1 MSRYQPIYDI
11 AELCAQKGVT
21 NIVLSPGSRCAPL
34 TLAFTRHSKLSCK
47 TISDERSA
55 AFIGLGMAQQ
65 TRMATALVCTS
76 GTAVFN
82 YAPAVAEAFFSKTP
96 LVVFTADRPAE
107 WVAQQDGQT
116 IFQTGIFG
124 NHVKGF
130 FQLPQDYDHPDAV
143 WAINRM
149 VNDAINLSMQ
159 YPQGPVHINA
169 PFREPLYPKTSE
181 EFSYSTEINVQHVV
195 PSELTLSK
203 STRKQLSKE
212 FVGFCKILLVG
223 GQQHN
228 EAPAVQFIEQVSQK
242 HNLPIIGDVIS
253 NLHGISHLVRHGDLF
268 LGQASGDVKK
278 SLQPDLLIT
287 FGESVIS
294 KNIKLFL
301 RQFPAKA
308 HWHIQP
314 SGTPADTF
322 QGLTK
327 IIYTEPAEFFDF
339 LDKLETSENF
349 ERQKQSNYQK
359 LWEVEERKALRNLE
373 EFFPQN
379 EFAELELV
387 HELLQGLPENCS
399 LHLANSMSVRY
410 ANFIGLAGDK
420 KSVEVFSN
428 RGTSGIDGC
437 TSTAVGHALAS
448 QKPTILLT
456 GDMAFFYDRNAFW
469 HNYTL
474 PNLRVVVLNNHG
486 GTIFNMIDGPATLP
500 ESEEYFVTKQSLSA
514 KKLCEEFGFDYL
526 KIDNRRKVRNTLK
539 DFFDF
544 DGNTK
549 ILELETPHRLN
560 KTIFEALKMKI
571 KKSYES

>member
-1 MSRYQPIYDI
+1 
-11 AELCAQKGVT
+11 LCALKGVT
-21 NIVLSPGSRCAPL
+21 NVVLSPGSRCAPL
-34 TLAFTRHSKLSCK
+34 TLAFTRHPKLTCK

-65 TRMATALVCTS
+65 TKMATALVCTS
-76 GTAVFN
+76 GTAVYN

-116 IFQTGIFG
+116 IFQQSIFG

-130 FQLPQDYDHPDAV
+130 FQLPQDYDHPDSA

-149 VNDAINLSMQ
+149 VNDALNLAMQ
-159 YPQGPVHINA
+159 YPQGPVHVNA
-169 PFREPLYPKTSE
+169 PFREPLYPETAE
-181 EFSYSTEINVQHVV
+181 DFSYSKGINAQQVV
-195 PSELTLSK
+195 SSELALSK
-203 STRKQLSKE
+203 STRKQLTKE
-212 FVGFCKILLVG
+212 LSGFHKILLVG

-228 EAPAVQFIEQVSQK
+228 DAPVIQFMEQVSQK
-242 HNLPIIGDVIS
+242 HNLPFIGDVIS
-253 NLHGISHLVRHGDLF
+253 NLHSITNLVRHADLF
-268 LGQASGDVKK
+268 LGQASIEVKK

-294 KNIKLFL
+294 KNVKLFL

-314 SGTPADTF
+314 TGIPADTF

-327 IIYTEPAEFFDF
+327 IIHTEPAEFFDF
-339 LDKLETSENF
+339 LDKLETPENF

-359 LWEVEERKALRNLE
+359 LWEVEERKALRCLE
-373 EFFPQN
+373 EFFPQA
-379 EFAELELV
+379 EFAELELI
-387 HELLQGLPENCS
+387 HELMNTLPENCS

-410 ANFIGLAGDK
+410 ANFIGLTNDK

-448 QKPTILLT
+448 KTPTILLT

-469 HNYTL
+469 HNYAI

-500 ESEEYFVTKQSLSA
+500 ESEEYFVTRQSLSA

-526 KIDNRRKVRNTLK
+526 KIDNRRKVQNTLK
-539 DFFDF
+539 DFLDF
-544 DGNTK
+544 DGSTK
-549 ILELETPHRLN
+549 ILELESSHNLN

>member
-1 MSRYQPIYDI
+1 MSHYQPIYDI

-21 NIVLSPGSRCAPL
+21 NVVLSPGSRCAPL
-34 TLAFTRHSKLSCK
+34 TLAFIRHRELTCK

-65 TRMATALVCTS
+65 TKMATALVCTS
-76 GTAVFN
+76 GTAVYN

-116 IFQTGIFG
+116 IFQQGIFG
-124 NHVKGF
+124 HHVKGF
-130 FQLPQDYDHPDAV
+130 FQLPQEYSHPDSV
-143 WAINRM
+143 WAIYRM
-149 VNDAINLSMQ
+149 VNDAINLSMH

-169 PFREPLYPKTSE
+169 PFREPLYPETDE
-181 EFSYSTEINVQHVV
+181 AFSYSKEINVQQVV
-195 PSELTLSK
+195 SSELTLSK
-203 STRKQLSKE
+203 STRKQLTKE
-212 FVGFCKILLVG
+212 LSRFHKILLVG

-228 EAPAVQFIEQVSQK
+228 DAPVVQFMEQVSQK
-242 HNLPIIGDVIS
+242 HSLPFIGDIIS
-253 NLHGISHLVRHGDLF
+253 NLHSISSLIRHADLF
-268 LGQASGDVKK
+268 LGQASNAVKK

-294 KNIKLFL
+294 KNVKLFL

-314 SGTPADTF
+314 TGIPADTF

-327 IIYTEPAEFFDF
+327 IIHTEPAEFFDF
-339 LDKLETSENF
+339 LDKLETPENF

-359 LWEVEERKALRNLE
+359 LWEVEERKALRCLE
-373 EFFPQN
+373 EFFPQA

-387 HELLQGLPENCS
+387 HELMKVLPENCS

-410 ANFIGLAGDK
+410 ANFIGLTNDK

-437 TSTAVGHALAS
+437 TSTAAGHALTS
-448 QKPTILLT
+448 KKPTILLT

-469 HNYTL
+469 HNYAI
-474 PNLRVVVLNNHG
+474 PNLHIVVLNNHG
-486 GTIFNMIDGPATLP
+486 GTIFNLIDGPASLP
-500 ESEEYFVTKQSLSA
+500 ESDEFFVTRQNLSA

-526 KIDNRRKVRNTLK
+526 KIDSRRKVQNTLK
-539 DFFDF
+539 DFLDF
-544 DGNTK
+544 DGSTK
-549 ILELETPHRLN
+549 ILELETSHSLN
-560 KTIFEALKMKI
+560 KAIFEALKMKI

>member
-11 AELCAQKGVT
+11 AALCAGKGIT
-21 NIVLSPGSRCAPL
+21 NVVLSPGSRCAPL
-34 TLAFTRHSKLSCK
+34 TVAFTRHNKLTCR

-55 AFIGLGMAQQ
+55 AFIGLGIAQQ
-65 TRMATALVCTS
+65 TRKATALVCTS
-76 GTAVFN
+76 GTAVYN
-82 YAPAVAEAFFSKTP
+82 YAPAIAEAFFSKTP

-116 IFQTGIFG
+116 IFQQGIFG

-130 FQLPQDYDHPDAV
+130 FQLPQDYEHPDAV

-149 VNDAINLSMQ
+149 VNDAINLSLQ

-169 PFREPLYPKTSE
+169 PFRDPLYPEATNSFAYSE
-181 EFSYSTEINVQHVV
+181 VVSVQDII
-195 PSELTLSK
+195 PAEKTLSA
-203 STRKQLSKE
+203 STRKQLAKE
-212 FVGFCKILLVG
+212 LSGYHKILLVG
-223 GQQHN
+223 GQQQH
-228 EAPAVQFIEQVSQK
+228 EAAVTQFIEQVIQK
-242 HNLPIIGDVIS
+242 HNLPLVGDVIS
-253 NLHGISHLVRHGDLF
+253 NLHDINNLVRHADLF
-268 LGQASGDVKK
+268 LSQANEEVKK

-314 SGTPADTF
+314 AGTPADTF
-322 QGLTK
+322 QGLTRT
-327 IIYTEPAEFFDF
+327 IHTEPAEFFDF
-339 LDKLETSENF
+339 LDKSETPENF
-349 ERQKQSNYQK
+349 EHQKQSNYQK
-359 LWEVEERKALRNLE
+359 LWEIEERKALRCLE
-373 EFFPQN
+373 EFFPQP

-387 HELLQGLPENCS
+387 SELIKSLPEDCT

-410 ANFIGLAGDK
+410 TNFIGLTANK
-420 KSVEVFSN
+420 KNVLVFSN

-437 TSTAVGHALAS
+437 TSTAVGHALANN
-448 QKPTILLT
+448 KPAILIT

-469 HNYTL
+469 NNYPT

-486 GTIFNMIDGPATLP
+486 GTIFNMIDGPSSLP
-500 ESEEYFVTKQSLSA
+500 ESGEFFVTRQNLSA

-526 KIDNRRKVRNTLK
+526 KIDNRRKVANILK
-539 DFFDF
+539 DFLDF
-544 DGNTK
+544 DGSTK
-549 ILELETPHRLN
+549 ILELETSHNLN
-560 KTIFEALKMKI
+560 KTIFESLKKKI
-571 KKSYES
+571 KQQYES